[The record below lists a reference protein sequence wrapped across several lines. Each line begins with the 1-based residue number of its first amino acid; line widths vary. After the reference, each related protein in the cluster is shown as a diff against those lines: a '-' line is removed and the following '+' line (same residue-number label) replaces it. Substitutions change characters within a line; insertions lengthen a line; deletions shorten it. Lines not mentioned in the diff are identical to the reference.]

1 MKRAFTVML
10 FGLCGLFATWTSLW
24 LAARIDW
31 RKLPWRMI
39 SIPRADGCYEI
50 DHCPMP
56 WYAGF
61 LMLAYLLLPTAIHVV
76 AGWRLGGRQAAI
88 GLQAIALLALLVG
101 TVGFYFIG
109 HGR

>member
-1 MKRAFTVML
+1 
-10 FGLCGLFATWTSLW
+10 
-24 LAARIDW
+24 
-31 RKLPWRMI
+31 
-39 SIPRADGCYEI
+39 
-50 DHCPMP
+50 
-56 WYAGF
+56 
-61 LMLAYLLLPTAIHVV
+61 MLAYLLLPTAIHVV